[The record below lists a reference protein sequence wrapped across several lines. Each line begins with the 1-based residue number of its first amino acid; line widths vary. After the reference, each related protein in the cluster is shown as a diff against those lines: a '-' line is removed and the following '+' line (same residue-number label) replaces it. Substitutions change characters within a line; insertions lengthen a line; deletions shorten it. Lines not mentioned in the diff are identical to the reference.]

1 MSRML
6 IAYGTT
12 EGHTARSAEY
22 YADMIRGHFAED
34 LLKRLVPEDA
44 AKIKSCF
51 TGLLVSQSS

>member
-6 IAYGTT
+6 IAHGTT

-34 LLKRLVPEDA
+34 FLKRLVPEDA

-51 TGLLVSQSS
+51 TGLLVS

>member
-6 IAYGTT
+6 IAHRTT

-34 LLKRLVPEDA
+34 FLKRLVPEDA

-51 TGLLVSQSS
+51 TVS